1 MEAGRE
7 HPFFTL
13 SHGWSSASPERSM
26 SKYQLSCH
34 QLKVGDVCI
43 SLSHYKSEAATPA
56 VASTEM
62 RPPPPPNEMQLER
75 RRSNSASPS
84 DKLLLKRTA
93 SVTSPL
99 ASTRPSNFYSPTKQV
114 IFSAEAENIPMKKRK
129 IHHHEA
135 TSTVTSEVT
144 QEQTMKNAHSIYK

>member
-1 MEAGRE
+1 
-7 HPFFTL
+7 
-13 SHGWSSASPERSM
+13 M

-43 SLSHYKSEAATPA
+43 SLSHYKSEAASA
-56 VASTEM
+56 VSAASASSREM

-93 SVTSPL
+93 SATSPL
-99 ASTRPSNFYSPTKQV
+99 ASTRPLHFYSPTKQV
-114 IFSAEAENIPMKKRK
+114 MFADEANIVQPMKKRK
-129 IHHHEA
+129 LHLGETTTSTTSTA
-135 TSTVTSEVT
+135 TSEAAL
-144 QEQTMKNAHSIYK
+144 EDDKNAHYK